1 MVKKSTPSLSKEIE
15 KEIPSGRRL
24 EFFTDFLAAMHE
36 TAADV
41 ARALEVTRAAV
52 GHWIKADDCRL
63 SYCEDYINRKGYELS
78 FELIKKSTK
87 KSEKVMIN
95 IETREATPEDSVCR
109 RLLFLHSALSKM
121 GVSRVQLAKD
131 LGLTYN
137 TVRHWFVEDNIYV
150 SHIFNI
156 ADLYGLQVCISIKP
170 KD

>member
-1 MVKKSTPSLSKEIE
+1 
-15 KEIPSGRRL
+15 
-24 EFFTDFLAAMHE
+24 
-36 TAADV
+36 
-41 ARALEVTRAAV
+41 
-52 GHWIKADDCRL
+52 
-63 SYCEDYINRKGYELS
+63 
-78 FELIKKSTK
+78 
-87 KSEKVMIN
+87 
-95 IETREATPEDSVCR
+95 
-109 RLLFLHSALSKM
+109 M